1 MSEFEKK
8 FASKL
13 NIHYAKFYALV
24 VSDSFV
30 TVFSASLLKY
40 LNRNCTVN
48 KPSKTNEHLC
58 CIFVS

>member
-40 LNRNCTVN
+40 LN

-58 CIFVS
+58 CIFES